1 MAYKTGFDTEATG
14 YLPATC
20 TDFDTN
26 RRARREKVWKSK
38 QQQYLRNTNPSEAEV
53 RIEHFDSLKVK
64 FLKHP
69 IWHGLHKSEPPQKNL
84 KGFF

>member
-53 RIEHFDSLKVK
+53 RIELFYSLKVK
-64 FLKHP
+64 FLTQH
-69 IWHGLHKSEPPQKNL
+69 IWHGLHISK
-84 KGFF
+84 

>member
-64 FLKHP
+64 FLTQH
-69 IWHGLHKSEPPQKNL
+69 IWHGLHISK
-84 KGFF
+84 